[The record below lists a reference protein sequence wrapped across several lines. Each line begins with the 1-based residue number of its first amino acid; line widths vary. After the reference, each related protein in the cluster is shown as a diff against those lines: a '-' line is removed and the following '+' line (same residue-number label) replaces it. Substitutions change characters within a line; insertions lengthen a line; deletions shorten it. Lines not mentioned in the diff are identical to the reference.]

1 MSHFGIGELTV
12 LSELGSGAGSRVFH
26 VRRWADGAEYALK
39 VVSCDRHANRRYA
52 DQLRNEF
59 RIGAMLDHPNLTKVH
74 AFELRRDWLF
84 RPRTARLLTELVP
97 GQALSR
103 LPALPLEHAVRV
115 FEGTAAAL
123 AHMHSRG
130 VFHADLK
137 PDNLVYDRA
146 AGVKV
151 IDYGLA
157 RVAGERPVRVQGTPQ
172 YMAPETAAARTV
184 NVRTDIYN
192 LGATM
197 YHVVARSALAPAVL
211 GLPLTPRAHAAR
223 IKSVAALNPGAPQG
237 LCDLIHA
244 CLHHNPDHRPESAA
258 AVRSVLARLARE
270 PGSG

>member
-1 MSHFGIGELTV
+1 MSHFDIGELTV

-39 VVSCDRHANRRYA
+39 VVSCDRHADRRYA
-52 DQLRNEF
+52 DQLRNEY
-59 RIGAMLDHPNLTKVH
+59 RIGSMLDHPNLVKIH
-74 AFELRRDWLF
+74 AFELSRDWLF
-84 RPRTARLLTELVP
+84 RPRTVRLLTELVP

-103 LPALPLEHAVRV
+103 LPALPLESAIRV
-115 FEGTAAAL
+115 FERTAAAL

-146 AGVKV
+146 TGVKV

-157 RVAGERPVRVQGTPQ
+157 RVARERPPRVQGTPQ
-172 YMAPETAAARTV
+172 YMAPETAATRIV
-184 NVRTDIYN
+184 NVGTDIYN

-197 YHVVARSALAPAVL
+197 YHVVTRSPLAPMVL

-223 IKSVAALNPGAPQG
+223 IKAVAALTPGAPQG
-237 LCDLIHA
+237 LCDLIHQ
-244 CLHHNPDHRPESAA
+244 CLSYSPDHRPESAG
-258 AVRSVLARLARE
+258 AVRGALVRLVRE
-270 PGSG
+270 SG

>member
-39 VVSCDRHANRRYA
+39 VVSCDRRADRRYTE
-52 DQLRNEF
+52 QLRNEY
-59 RIGAMLDHPNLTKVH
+59 RIGSMLDHPNLTKVL

-103 LPALPLEHAVRV
+103 LPALPLGQALRV
-115 FEGTAAAL
+115 FERTAAAL

-157 RVAGERPVRVQGTPQ
+157 RVAGERSARVQGTPQ
-172 YMAPETAAARTV
+172 YMAPETAATRIVTA
-184 NVRTDIYN
+184 RTDIYN

-197 YHVVARSALAPAVL
+197 YHVVTRSALAPMVL
-211 GLPLTPRAHAAR
+211 GIPLTPRAHAAR
-223 IKSVAALNPGAPQG
+223 IKPVATLAPDAPQG
-237 LCDLIHA
+237 LCDLIHR
-244 CLHHNPDHRPESAA
+244 CLDHNPDHRPDSAG
-258 AVRSVLARLARE
+258 AVRGALARLARAT
-270 PGSG
+270 G